1 MRSAGCRMKWI
12 LIKKDKIKKE
22 TSIMKMFI
30 DTANVDHIRE
40 ANDLGVICGVTTNPS
55 LIAKEGRDFV
65 EVVKEITTIVDGPIS
80 AEVISLDHE
89 GMVKEAREL
98 VKIHK
103 NIVIK
108 IPMTLE
114 GLKAVKILAAEGVK
128 TNVTLIFSATQAL
141 MAARAGATY
150 VSPFLGR
157 VDDIGSVGM
166 TLIEEIVDIFD
177 IHGIETEIIAASIR
191 NPLHVI
197 DAARAGCHIA
207 TIPYNVLIQMAKHP
221 LTDIGIE
228 RFLKDWESVPKK

>member
-1 MRSAGCRMKWI
+1 MDTD
-12 LIKKDKIKKE
+12 KKDKIKKE

-65 EVVKEITTIVDGPIS
+65 EV
-80 AEVISLDHE
+80 
-89 GMVKEAREL
+89 VKEAREL